1 MQIWAEE
8 NPHVT
13 REILF
18 EYRFSVN
25 GWARLINWGSLLRP
39 QVFQRNSNR

>member
-1 MQIWAEE
+1 MHIWAEE

-13 REILF
+13 REVLF

-25 GWARLINWGSLLRP
+25 GWARVIGDHFLRP
-39 QVFQRNSNR
+39 QVFQRNSN